1 MYGYNYILRT
11 FREQL
16 EFNFSNFYI
25 HPLLWRQMNY
35 KSGKLAKDFFLYIQN
50 ISMFF
55 FVDFAR
61 QRWLICHRHHRHHN
75 RYATTFRPADWSP
88 TVAPIQ
94 EVITRRIRCKNSIT
108 NYMHVT
114 SSNRFVHFIQ
124 SVIVFERS
132 LLATTIFLSLSK
144 FGRRDIGGG
153 GRSSSSVHD
162 PSIGTVTARLQSRL
176 YANTGKGRNYYW

>member
-1 MYGYNYILRT
+1 
-11 FREQL
+11 
-16 EFNFSNFYI
+16 
-25 HPLLWRQMNY
+25 MNY
-35 KSGKLAKDFFLYIQN
+35 KSGKLAKDFFYTFKIFQC
-50 ISMFF
+50 FF
-55 FVDFAR
+55 FRRFCH
-61 QRWLICHRHHRHHN
+61 QTTIWLICHRHHRHHN
-75 RYATTFRPADWSP
+75 RYATTFRPVDLSP

-94 EVITRRIRCKNSIT
+94 EVITRANSLQNSIT

-144 FGRRDIGGG
+144 FGRRNIGGG

-176 YANTGKGRNYYW
+176 YAYTGKGRNYYW